1 MFLLAPGGHW
11 LIPKPAVKKRFSSM
25 SVGTGTRLGLLK
37 LVVKAVAVFVSLNAG
52 KEGITGLVELP
63 LAGHGADLYSRMAV
77 VVVLS
82 NGAPC
87 ALA

>member
-1 MFLLAPGGHW
+1 ML
-11 LIPKPAVKKRFSSM
+11 
-25 SVGTGTRLGLLK
+25 VGTSTFFGLLK
-37 LVVKAVAVFVSLNAG
+37 LVVKAVAVAVSLYAG
-52 KEGITGLVELP
+52 RVGITGFEEIP
-63 LAGHGADLYSRMAV
+63 FAGHGADLYSKMAV

>member
-1 MFLLAPGGHW
+1 MNRLW
-11 LIPKPAVKKRFSSM
+11 SI
-25 SVGTGTRLGLLK
+25 SVGTMGFLRLLK
-37 LVVKAVAVFVSLNAG
+37 LVVKAVAVAVSLYAG
-52 KEGITGLVELP
+52 RGGIIGFEV
-63 LAGHGADLYSRMAV
+63 ADLYSKMAV

>member
-1 MFLLAPGGHW
+1 M
-11 LIPKPAVKKRFSSM
+11 IPRPAVMKRFSSI
-25 SVGTGTRLGLLK
+25 SVGTKAFLGLLK
-37 LVVKAVAVFVSLNAG
+37 LVVKAVAVAVSLYAG
-52 KEGITGLVELP
+52 RGGIMGFEVVHL
-63 LAGHGADLYSRMAV
+63 GAQGAVLYSNMAV